1 MIDEGHGRPALASTA
16 TTRAGHRVS
25 TLVTSGSQNGS
36 GQSRGLMRRAWD
48 VATGVIGVV
57 VGLAP
62 HVLHHIALLGGTALV
77 AGSGGTALFGAV
89 GLLASLPLLLRLKRR
104 FASWLAPAIGL
115 SVFAAM
121 FVLSAFVIGPAISGV
136 NDDGSASV
144 PAVEH
149 EDHN

>member
-1 MIDEGHGRPALASTA
+1 
-16 TTRAGHRVS
+16 
-25 TLVTSGSQNGS
+25 
-36 GQSRGLMRRAWD
+36 MRRAWD

-104 FASWLAPAIGL
+104 FASLVGAGHWTQRVRRDVRVVGIRDRPRNQRSKRRRQCLCASRRARRPQLAPPL
-115 SVFAAM
+115 S
-121 FVLSAFVIGPAISGV
+121 
-136 NDDGSASV
+136 
-144 PAVEH
+144 
-149 EDHN
+149 